1 MKLKYVGVALI
12 AVCLSLFVALTQGRA
27 RTRANVGRGQYLVEE
42 IAQCGMCHTPRN
54 ERGEFEPVSWLRG
67 GPLEFE
73 PTHAVRDW
81 PTTAPPIAGLPGW
94 SREQAIRFLE
104 TGVTPNG
111 IQPRRPMPQYRIRHD
126 DAVAMVAYLKLLKTG
141 PG

>member
-1 MKLKYVGVALI
+1 MRFKSVAVAAVVAGLPLAAALSQERDRSDPQI
-12 AVCLSLFVALTQGRA
+12 A
-27 RTRANVGRGQYLVEE
+27 RGKYLVEE

-54 ERGEFEPVSWLRG
+54 ERGEFEPGRCLRG

-111 IQPRRPMPQYRIRHD
+111 IQPLRPMPQYRIRHD

>member
-54 ERGEFEPVSWLRG
+54 ERGEFEPGRWLRG

-73 PTHAVRDW
+73 PAHAAADW
-81 PTTAPPIAGLPGW
+81 PTSAPAIAGLPGW
-94 SREQAIRFLE
+94 SRAEAIRFLQ
-104 TGVTPNG
+104 TGTFST
-111 IQPRRPMPQYRIRHD
+111 Y
-126 DAVAMVAYLKLLKTG
+126 ALLILLG
-141 PG
+141 LAILLGYYEQHLHVVLRGAR